1 MENLIK
7 PDEYDIESEMDD
19 IIPNGATK
27 PIARESN
34 IKYWRLRAMLRS
46 EDPTTNVIY
55 EAAMLIY
62 GALKHDRKIAKRIFN
77 ILYRLALSWGLI
89 DQEPLDIVESAI
101 DKLKSITKKQLEQM
115 SPDQRFAVQGFAG
128 ELEEEANRIKT
139 DAIRARYTGETNA
152 RQFIPPRVGRAGP
165 GD

>member
-1 MENLIK
+1 MEIIK
-7 PDEYDIESEMDD
+7 PDEYDIETEMDD

-46 EDPTTNVIY
+46 EDSTTNVIY

-62 GALKHDRKIAKRIFN
+62 GALRHDRRIAKRIFN

-89 DQEPLDIVESAI
+89 DQEPLDIIESSI
-101 DKLKSITKKQLEQM
+101 EKLKSIGKKQLEQM
-115 SPDQRFAVQGFAG
+115 SPEQRFAVQGFAG
-128 ELEEEANRIKT
+128 ELEEEANRLKM
-139 DAIRARYTGETNA
+139 DAIRAKYIGVTNA
-152 RQFIPPRVGRAGP
+152 RQFVEPR
-165 GD
+165 